1 MLARAKLVWPRV
13 RLVLSVAL
21 LAWLLHSVHWSRI
34 LPHHH
39 GTLRLLFV
47 ASVIGLAAVL
57 LSVLRWQRV
66 LIALGRPMRLAVL
79 VRMYFAS
86 LFVSNFLPSTVGGD
100 IVRVTWLRRRSGLG
114 DAVASVVL
122 ERLTGWIVLPFIT
135 LIGLLSNP
143 QLLNLGSPSRIAIA
157 IALCTLFGLVVI
169 VGLATWM
176 EPKPSDEGGTIRSV
190 VSAVRYG
197 IVRFSASPRSVVEVL
212 LVSMAY
218 QLTVVVTAL
227 AVADALGLG
236 LSLTVMLAF
245 VPAVAIVQV
254 FPLTIGGLGL
264 REGAFVL
271 FLHPLGVSTSQAVAL
286 GLMIYLVNLLVSLLG
301 GPAFALGSDRKQEEA
316 VGI

>member
-1 MLARAKLVWPRV
+1 
-13 RLVLSVAL
+13 
-21 LAWLLHSVHWSRI
+21 
-34 LPHHH
+34 
-39 GTLRLLFV
+39 
-47 ASVIGLAAVL
+47 
-57 LSVLRWQRV
+57 
-66 LIALGRPMRLAVL
+66 
-79 VRMYFAS
+79 MYFAS